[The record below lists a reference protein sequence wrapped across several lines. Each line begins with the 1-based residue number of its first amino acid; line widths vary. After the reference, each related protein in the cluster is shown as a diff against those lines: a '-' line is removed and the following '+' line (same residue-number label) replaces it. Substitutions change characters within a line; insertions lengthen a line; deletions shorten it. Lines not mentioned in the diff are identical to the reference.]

1 VHPESFTRERS
12 QKINKEEEEE
22 EEKGEI
28 FKHVDKNKWS

>member
-22 EEKGEI
+22 KGEI